1 METLSR
7 GLHGMSSPDATP
19 YFSGASSRRRSG
31 ADEVDDE
38 EALQW
43 AAMERLP
50 SFERLRTGLVRPAD
64 ASDGGSDSGRR
75 GRRRRHAHEE
85 VDVRAMGLAQRQAFV
100 ERVFRVADE
109 DNERFLRKLRARIDR
124 AGIQIPT
131 VEVRFRGVNVQ
142 AECHV
147 GTRALPTLANV
158 SLDVADS
165 LLGRVGVKLGKRKT
179 LHILKDVSGV
189 VRPSRMT
196 LLLGPPS
203 SGKTTLLLALAGK
216 LDPTLEVSGEVTYNG
231 YGLDEFVP
239 QKTAAY
245 ISQNDIHDGEMT
257 VKEVLDFSARCQGV
271 GQRYGER

>member
-1 METLSR
+1 MEMLSR
-7 GLHGMSSPDATP
+7 SLHGMASPDATP

-43 AAMERLP
+43 AALERLP
-50 SFERLRTGLVRPAD
+50 SFDRLVTGLVRAGD
-64 ASDGGSDSGRR
+64 SSAGSS
-75 GRRRRHAHEE
+75 RRRFPHEE
-85 VDVRAMGLAQRQAFV
+85 VDVRAMRTPQRQAFV
-100 ERVFRVADE
+100 DRVFRVAEE
-109 DNERFLRKLRARIDR
+109 DNERFLKKLRARIDR

-131 VEVRFRGVNVQ
+131 VEVRFRNLNVE

-147 GTRALPTLANV
+147 GTRALPTLTNTAM
-158 SLDVADS
+158 DVVDS
-165 LLGRVGVKLGKRKT
+165 LLGLVGVNLGKRRP
-179 LHILKDVSGV
+179 LHILKDITGV

-216 LDPTLEVSGEVTYNG
+216 LDPGLEVSGEVTYNG

-245 ISQNDIHDGEMT
+245 ISQNDVHDGEMT
-257 VKEVLDFSARCQGV
+257 VKEVLNFSARCQGV
-271 GQRYGER
+271 GQRYGEPPSVARP